1 MPLMW
6 LRLLVDRHL
15 LRRDC
20 LMKREETPITTA
32 AFTGQWIGETQGC
45 EMPAHLWEITQQGS
59 YLLLKTRW
67 EGESTSGHFLA
78 NIVPGEAAFLIPGN
92 RYEREHKALLIDKQH
107 FVIPDWC
114 TGTKKGW
121 DGVSPTY
128 DVIFSRP
135 GIGELTAQSAY
146 LKNLEQRKAA
156 NSQDAPSRQ
165 TEIDP
170 TEDHRE

>member
-1 MPLMW
+1 
-6 LRLLVDRHL
+6 
-15 LRRDC
+15 
-20 LMKREETPITTA
+20 MKREETLITAA
-32 AFTGQWIGETQGC
+32 AFTGQWIGETQGF
-45 EMPAHLWEITQQGS
+45 EMPAHLWEITQRGS

-67 EGESTSGHFLA
+67 EGESTFGYFQAELVS
-78 NIVPGEAAFLIPGN
+78 GEAAFLIPGN
-92 RYEREHKALLIDKQH
+92 RHEREHKAVLIDKQH

-114 TGTKKGW
+114 TGTKEGW

-135 GIGELTAQSAY
+135 GIGELTARSAY
-146 LKNLEQRKAA
+146 LKSLERRKAA

-170 TEDHRE
+170 REDRRE